1 MRNLPPLGTLRAFE
15 AAARRMSF
23 REAATE
29 LGVTPTAISHQIR
42 LLEDI
47 CGQSLF
53 RRRPRPLVL
62 TGAGE
67 RLFPVVRNGLDAF
80 ATAIASASGDVGQR
94 PLRVT
99 SPNAF
104 ASRWLVPR
112 LPKWREKHP
121 TIPLEIIGTDA
132 VLDLRAGGA
141 DVAIRYARRMPPD
154 LAAQEIFRDAFYPVC
169 SPELLAKSA
178 QRIERAADLLQY
190 PLIHFD
196 WMNRDREAPT
206 WPRWLATARLVD
218 PNIPDTNKEWDLSF
232 REELHAI
239 DAVAAGQGI
248 AICSDVVVSRE
259 LKSGTLVKAHNLPLP
274 GYGFYLAY
282 VPSHPRQPNIEAF
295 TAWMR
300 SEATL

>member
-1 MRNLPPLGTLRAFE
+1 
-15 AAARRMSF
+15 MSF

-47 CGQSLF
+47 CGRPLF

-67 RLFPVVRNGLDAF
+67 RMFPVIRNGFDSF
-80 ATAIASASGDVGQR
+80 AAAIASASADIRQR

-112 LPKWREKHP
+112 LPKWREAHP
-121 TIPLEIIGTDA
+121 KIPLEIIGTDA
-132 VLDLRAGGA
+132 VLDLRAGAA

-154 LAAQEIFRDAFYPVC
+154 LAAQEIVRDTYFAVG
-169 SPELLAKSA
+169 SPELLAKGNR
-178 QRIERAADLLQY
+178 RIERAADLLQY

-196 WMNRDREAPT
+196 WMNPDRESPT
-206 WPRWLATARLVD
+206 WPRWLATARLID
-218 PNIPDTNKEWDLSF
+218 PGIPDTNEAWDLSF

-248 AICSDVVVSRE
+248 AICSDVMVGRE
-259 LKSGTLVKAHNLPLP
+259 LKSGALVKAHALSLP
-274 GYGFYLAY
+274 GYGFYLVS
-282 VPSHPRQPNIEAF
+282 VPDHPQRPNIEAF
-295 TAWMR
+295 SAWMR
-300 SEATL
+300 SMV

>member
-1 MRNLPPLGTLRAFE
+1 MRKLPSLGSLRAFE

-47 CGQSLF
+47 CGQALF
-53 RRRPRPLVL
+53 RRRSRPLAL

-67 RLFPVVRNGLDAF
+67 RLFPVIRNGFDAF
-80 ATAIASASGDVGQR
+80 AAAIASASPGVGQR

-99 SPNAF
+99 CPNAF

-112 LPKWREKHP
+112 LPKWREEQP

-132 VLDLRAGGA
+132 VLDLRAGNA
-141 DVAIRYARRMPPD
+141 DVAIRYARRMPLD
-154 LAAQEIFRDAFYPVC
+154 LAAQEIFRDTFFPVC
-169 SPELLAKSA
+169 SPELLAKA
-178 QRIERAADLLQY
+178 TRYIERAADLLHY

-196 WMNRDREAPT
+196 WMNRDHEAPT
-206 WPRWLATARLVD
+206 WSRWLAAARSVD
-218 PNIPDTNKEWDLSF
+218 PGIKDTNKAWDLSF

-259 LKSGTLVKAHNLPLP
+259 LKSGALVKAHALSLP
-274 GYGFYLAY
+274 GYGFYLVS
-282 VPSHPRQPNIEAF
+282 VPNHPQRSNIEVF
-295 TAWMR
+295 SAWMR
-300 SEATL
+300 SVV

>member
-1 MRNLPPLGTLRAFE
+1 MRRLPPLGSLRAFE

-47 CGQSLF
+47 CGQPLF

-67 RLFPVVRNGLDAF
+67 RLFPVIRNGFDAF
-80 ATAIASASGDVGQR
+80 ANAIASASAGVGQR

-99 SPNAF
+99 CPNAF

-112 LPKWREKHP
+112 LPKWRERHP
-121 TIPLEIIGTDA
+121 KIPLEIIGTDA
-132 VLDLRAGGA
+132 VLDLRTGNA

-154 LAAQEIFRDAFYPVC
+154 LAAQEIFRDAFFPVC
-169 SPELLAKSA
+169 SPELLAKGTR
-178 QRIERAADLLQY
+178 QIERAADLLQY

-196 WMNRDREAPT
+196 WMSRDPEAPT
-206 WPRWLATARLVD
+206 WRRWLATARSVD
-218 PNIPDTNKEWDLSF
+218 PGIPETNKAWDLSF

-259 LKSGTLVKAHNLPLP
+259 LESGALLKAHALSLP
-274 GYGFYLAY
+274 GYGFYLVS
-282 VPSHPRQPNIEAF
+282 VPDHPQRLNIEAF
-295 TAWMR
+295 SAWMR
-300 SEATL
+300 SVA

>member
-1 MRNLPPLGTLRAFE
+1 MRKLPPLGSLRAFE

-23 REAATE
+23 REAAAE

-47 CGQSLF
+47 CGQPLF

-67 RLFPVVRNGLDAF
+67 RLFPVIQNGFDAF
-80 ATAIASASGDVGQR
+80 VTAIALASAGVGQR

-121 TIPLEIIGTDA
+121 NTPLEIIGTDA
-132 VLDLRAGGA
+132 VLDLRAGNA
-141 DVAIRYARRMPPD
+141 DVAIRYARRMPPN
-154 LAAQEIFRDAFYPVC
+154 LAAQEIFRDTFFPVC
-169 SPELLAKSA
+169 SPELLAKGSR
-178 QRIERAADLLQY
+178 QIERAADLLQY
-190 PLIHFD
+190 PLVHFD
-196 WMNRDREAPT
+196 WMNRDPEAPT
-206 WPRWLATARLVD
+206 WRRWLATARSVD
-218 PNIPDTNKEWDLSF
+218 PDIPDTNKAWDLSF

-259 LKSGTLVKAHNLPLP
+259 LNSGALVKAHALSLP
-274 GYGFYLAY
+274 GYGFYLVS
-282 VPSHPRQPNIEAF
+282 VPSHPQRPNIEAF
-295 TAWMR
+295 SAWMR
-300 SEATL
+300 SAV

>member
-1 MRNLPPLGTLRAFE
+1 
-15 AAARRMSF
+15 MSF
-23 REAATE
+23 RGAAAE

-47 CGQSLF
+47 CGQPLF

-67 RLFPVVRNGLDAF
+67 RLFPAIQNGFDAF
-80 ATAIASASGDVGQR
+80 ATAIASASAGVGQR

-112 LPKWREKHP
+112 LPKWREQHP
-121 TIPLEIIGTDA
+121 NTALEIIGTDA
-132 VLDLRAGGA
+132 VLDLRAGNA

-154 LAAQEIFRDAFYPVC
+154 LAAQEIFRDTFFPVC
-169 SPELLAKSA
+169 SPELLAKGTR
-178 QRIERAADLLQY
+178 RIERAADLLQY

-196 WMNRDREAPT
+196 WMNRDPEAPT
-206 WPRWLATARLVD
+206 WRRWLGTARSVD
-218 PNIPDTNKEWDLSF
+218 PGIPDTSKAWDLSF

-248 AICSDVVVSRE
+248 AICSDVVVGRE
-259 LKSGTLVKAHNLPLP
+259 LESGALVKAHALSLP
-274 GYGFYLAY
+274 GYGFYLVS
-282 VPSHPRQPNIEAF
+282 VPNHPQRPNIEAF
-295 TAWMR
+295 SAWMR
-300 SEATL
+300 SVV

>member
-1 MRNLPPLGTLRAFE
+1 MRKLPPLGSLRAFE

-23 REAATE
+23 GEAATE

-42 LLEDI
+42 MLEGI
-47 CGQSLF
+47 CGQPLF
-53 RRRPRPLVL
+53 RRRPRPLAL

-67 RLFPVVRNGLDAF
+67 RLFPVVRNGFDDF
-80 ATAIASASGDVGQR
+80 ATAIASASAGVGQR

-112 LPKWREKHP
+112 LPKWREEHP

-132 VLDLRAGGA
+132 VLDLRAGNA

-154 LAAQEIFRDAFYPVC
+154 LTAQELFRDSFFPVC
-169 SPELLAKSA
+169 SPELLAKGTR
-178 QRIERAADLLQY
+178 QIERAADLLQH

-206 WPRWLATARLVD
+206 WPRWLATARSVD
-218 PNIPDTNKEWDLSF
+218 PGIPDTNKAWDLSF

-259 LKSGTLVKAHNLPLP
+259 LKSGVLVKAHALSLP
-274 GYGFYLAY
+274 GYGFYLVS
-282 VPSHPRQPNIEAF
+282 VPSHSQRPDIDAF
-295 TAWMR
+295 SAWMR
-300 SEATL
+300 TMV